1 MEESPGISAEWFL
14 EEQHGVL
21 GPGLDGRVE
30 AAQQRLDPRLP
41 LRRQR
46 HPQQMVE
53 DARQRAEGILT
64 HFVPIH
70 GGQKVQSLVQL
81 AMLQVLLDNLL
92 VAHSEGGG
100 EVVGRKGEGGGEKG
114 GKC

>member
-92 VAHSEGGG
+92 MAHSGRERWWG
-100 EVVGRKGEGGGEKG
+100 ERGKVGD
-114 GKC
+114 